1 MIFFFLFLLN
11 ESWNRTDNVWY
22 LVIVSRESDIYWE
35 EKREMIYT
43 YIINHL
49 QKNNNNN
56 IFFSIININ
65 IFE

>member
-35 EKREMIYT
+35 EKRKMIYT